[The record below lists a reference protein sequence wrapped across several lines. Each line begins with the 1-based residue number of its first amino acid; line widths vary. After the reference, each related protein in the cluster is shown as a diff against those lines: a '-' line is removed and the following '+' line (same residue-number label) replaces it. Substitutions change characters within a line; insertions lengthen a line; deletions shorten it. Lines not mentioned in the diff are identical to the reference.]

1 MKKNLIPLLLLLLF
15 LTSCET
21 RLNKKDRA
29 LLDDMQAATAE
40 ARESAA
46 MARDAAERAAID
58 ANRAS
63 EKADRIFRHN
73 NMK

>member
-1 MKKNLIPLLLLLLF
+1 MSKILASLLLVMVM
-15 LTSCET
+15 TSCET
-21 RLNKKDRA
+21 RLNKKDRE
-29 LLDDMQAATAE
+29 LLDYMQSAIAE

-46 MARDAAERAAID
+46 MARDAAERAAVD

-63 EKADRIFRHN
+63 EKADRIFRHS